1 MSYLAMHWPLL
12 ILNIFYAREFS
23 ASFKLW
29 FSLWPF
35 AFYVSFFSNDFTRV
49 LWVGIP
55 VEHSTVHLPFLI
67 ALLRERLGGRRG
79 QLVVCEGRMCY
90 ALYFGLRPA
99 VNALVG
105 ALDRNSLGFLLD
117 CHETCS
123 LELVVFSY
131 LCFLLRLLR
140 FSVIPVR
147 AIIALW
153 SGCCQQTSKSILN
166 LWLWNWSSALIC
178 EERLVVLCNL
188 RLLYLCACSLGIF
201 RWWPLL
207 LFCWDHDLFLQRKV

>member
-12 ILNIFYAREFS
+12 ILNIFHAREFS

-35 AFYVSFFSNDFTRV
+35 AFCISFFSNNFTRV

-105 ALDRNSLGFLLD
+105 ALDRNSLRFLLD

-123 LELVVFSY
+123 LYLVVFSY

-178 EERLVVLCNL
+178 EEGLVVLCNL
-188 RLLYLCACSLGIF
+188 RLLYLCASSLSIF